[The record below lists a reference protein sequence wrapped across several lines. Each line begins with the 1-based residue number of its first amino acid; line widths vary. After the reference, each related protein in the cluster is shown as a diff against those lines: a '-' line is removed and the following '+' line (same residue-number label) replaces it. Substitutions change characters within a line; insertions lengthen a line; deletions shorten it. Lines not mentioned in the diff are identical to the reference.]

1 MNIEIQKQ
9 LEELAIR
16 RSTPFCYTDYIKCP
30 TGRCHI
36 CGSDDLM
43 KITAEDG
50 PEFGTSWI
58 YESILETELTP
69 VNIEE
74 AFEDSIRECY
84 PENVTVGWMSLDAVS
99 VMKEMDPISWR
110 CALSEW
116 ESHEAVEGNIISLDG
131 GTTYYSRHDV
141 ETLLEGAK

>member
-1 MNIEIQKQ
+1 MNDEIKKQ
-9 LEELAIR
+9 LEELAIK

-30 TGRCHI
+30 EGRCPV

-43 KITAEDG
+43 KVTDSDG

-58 YESILETELTP
+58 YESILESELTS
-69 VNIEE
+69 VNIDE
-74 AFEDSIRECY
+74 AFEESIRECY

-99 VMKEMDPISWR
+99 GMKEMDPISWS

-116 ESHEAVEGNIISLDG
+116 ESNEADEGNIISLDG
-131 GTTYYSRHDV
+131 GSTYYWRHNI
-141 ETLLEGAK
+141 EALLESVP